1 MKLFVLLS
9 RVPYP
14 LEKGDKLR
22 AFHFIKQLSK
32 KNEIVLCALNDGK
45 LHPDALKALEPY
57 CESIHIIYLSKINIV
72 INFLK
77 GIFNKKP
84 FQVNYFY
91 SKKAQRIINKLIQD
105 IKPDHIFCQL
115 LRVAEYVMHFPVPKT
130 LDYQDVFSKG
140 VHRRMEKAAFYFKP
154 IFYIEYR
161 RLIRYEAKVFNY
173 FNNKIIISFPD
184 RDLIVHPKNEEII
197 VIPNGV
203 DTEYLKP
210 QNVRKEYDL
219 VFTGN
224 MGYPPNINS
233 AIYLVNK
240 ILPLVHK
247 SNPSVKLVIAGA
259 NPARSVLSLRS
270 DKIIVTGWVEDMRDY
285 YAKSK
290 IFIAPMQIGT
300 GLQNKLLE
308 AMAMKIPCITSELA
322 NCALKAA
329 ENEEILVGRSEEEY
343 ASQILA
349 LLANQEKC
357 DELVEK
363 AYSFILRNYNWDTI
377 FEKLDVLI
385 NSDNSHH
392 TVNV

>member
-32 KNEIVLCALNDGK
+32 KNEIILCALNDGK

-57 CESIHIIYLSKINIV
+57 CRSIHIIYLSKINIV
-72 INFLK
+72 FNFLR
-77 GIFNKKP
+77 GFFNKKP

-91 SKKAQRIINKLIQD
+91 SGKSKRIIEKLIQD
-105 IKPDHIFCQL
+105 TNPDHIFCQL
-115 LRVAEYVMHFPVPKT
+115 LRVAEYVLHFPIPKT

-140 VHRRMEKAAFYFKP
+140 VHRRMEKAAFYLKP
-154 IFYIEYR
+154 VFYIEYH
-161 RLIRYEAKVFNY
+161 RLVKYEAKIFNY
-173 FNNKIIISFPD
+173 FNNKLIISYPD
-184 RDLIVHPKNEEII
+184 RDLIIHPKNEEII

-210 QNVRKEYDL
+210 QDVKKEFDL

-224 MGYPPNINS
+224 MGYPPNVNS
-233 AIYLVNK
+233 VLYLVNK
-240 ILPLVHK
+240 ILPLVHN

-259 NPARSVLSLRS
+259 NPARSVVNLRS
-270 DKIIVTGWVEDMRDY
+270 ENVIITGWVEDMRDY

-322 NCALKAA
+322 NSALKAK
-329 ENEEILVGRSEEEY
+329 ENDEILVGRTEEEY
-343 ASQILA
+343 ASHILT
-349 LLANQEKC
+349 LLTNPKKC
-357 DELVEK
+357 EDLVEN
-363 AYSFILRNYNWDTI
+363 AYKFILRNYNWDNI
-377 FEKLDVLI
+377 FEKLDILI
-385 NSDNSHH
+385 DSGKTH
-392 TVNV
+392 